1 MKALQKA
8 SKFLSDYTSIV
19 VIAIAVVTFF
29 LPSMMGWVNLALF
42 TDMVSNKFTCQSIII
57 GIIMFSMGLTLTTE
71 DFKILA
77 QRPFDICVGAVA
89 QYLIM
94 PFLAFALSKVLNLP
108 DGIALADSCRLLS
121 GRCIFQHHVLSVR
134 RRCSLFRR
142 NDNSIHIG
150 LTGYDTTHGIFTG
163 KRYTDYD
170 QGTSDVRINH

>member
-1 MKALQKA
+1 MKALQKV

-71 DFKILA
+71 DFRILA

-108 DGIALADSCRLLS
+108 DGIALGL
-121 GRCIFQHHVLSVR
+121 CIFQHHVLSVR
-134 RRCSLFRR
+134 RGCSLFRR

>member
-1 MKALQKA
+1 MKALQKV

-71 DFKILA
+71 DFRILA

-94 PFLAFALSKVLNLP
+94 PFLAFALSKVLNL
-108 DGIALADSCRLLS
+108 LS

-134 RRCSLFRR
+134 RGCSLFRR

>member
-1 MKALQKA
+1 MKALQKV

-71 DFKILA
+71 DFRILA

-108 DGIALADSCRLLS
+108 DGIALGLILVGCCPGGVSSNIMSYL
-121 GRCIFQHHVLSVR
+121 
-134 RRCSLFRR
+134 CSLFRR

>member
-1 MKALQKA
+1 MKALQKV

-71 DFKILA
+71 DFRILA

-94 PFLAFALSKVLNLP
+94 PFLALCLP
-108 DGIALADSCRLLS
+108 HDNISRLYAP
-121 GRCIFQHHVLSVR
+121 LSV
-134 RRCSLFRR
+134 CSKKPRL
-142 NDNSIHIG
+142 
-150 LTGYDTTHGIFTG
+150 
-163 KRYTDYD
+163 
-170 QGTSDVRINH
+170 SDSWQIPSLPLPAGRAYALCQHRVAHF